1 MTNQQLLELIKRKIE
16 NVRHE
21 IIDLT
26 ILIVEDDNYDLIYDT
41 LATNLESDLCNA
53 IDTVELLI
61 DNVE

>member
-53 IDTVELLI
+53 IDTVSLLI
-61 DNVE
+61 DDIE